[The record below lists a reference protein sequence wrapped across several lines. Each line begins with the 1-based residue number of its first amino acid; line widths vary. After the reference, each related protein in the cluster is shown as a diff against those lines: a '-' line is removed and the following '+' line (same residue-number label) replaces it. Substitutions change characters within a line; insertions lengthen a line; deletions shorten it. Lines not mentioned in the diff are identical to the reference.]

1 MTNSC
6 LNDVPVVL
14 VLLWVPQSVLLE
26 VHLEKK
32 GPQAIQ
38 ANQMLS
44 SVLVSIAPKLL
55 LALYTTVCTKR
66 RRRHGNK
73 AIQLHN
79 VAHCYYGNQFK
90 LDVTNQRG
98 VIKKETTRCRT
109 STPGRTG

>member
-1 MTNSC
+1 MTNSRCHMTNSRSHMNSSRYHMTNSRCHMTNSC

-14 VLLWVPQSVLLE
+14 VLLWVPQPVLLE

-55 LALYTTVCTKR
+55 PCIVCYSVY
-66 RRRHGNK
+66 
-73 AIQLHN
+73 Q
-79 VAHCYYGNQFK
+79 
-90 LDVTNQRG
+90 
-98 VIKKETTRCRT
+98 KEETAWEQ
-109 STPGRTG
+109 GY